1 MTPERYRKIRAVLD
15 RRQPDLTVITDGVH
29 KEHNIAAIVRTCD
42 AVGIQ
47 TIHASLPDNRAHAPA
62 EAAMGSQKWVDV
74 IQHEDALDAMAQ
86 LQKHGHQILAAHYSD
101 ASVPYREIDYT
112 RPTALLLGTEKYGV
126 SAAAADQADA
136 HIHIP
141 MMGMVESFNVSV
153 ATAIILA
160 EACEQRRRAGFYD
173 QPRLPPERYH
183 ELLVRWGHPRVA
195 KMCEEQGLPW
205 PELDEEGR
213 IQSEP

>member
-15 RRQPDLTVITDGVH
+15 RRQPDLTVVTDGVH

-74 IQHEDALDAMAQ
+74 IQHDSALDAMAG
-86 LQKHGHQILAAHYSD
+86 LQGRGFQVLAAHYSD
-101 ASVPYREIDYT
+101 QALPCREIDYT
-112 RPTALLLGTEKYGV
+112 RPTALMLGTEKYGV
-126 SAAAADQADA
+126 SEAAAAQADA
-136 HIHIP
+136 HVYIP

-160 EACEQRRRAGFYD
+160 EACEQRRRAGLYD
-173 QPRLPPERYH
+173 RPRLDPEHYH
-183 ELLVRWGHPRVA
+183 ELLIRWGYPRVA
-195 KMCEEQGLPW
+195 QRCREQGLPW
-205 PELDEEGR
+205 PDIDEEGR
-213 IQSEP
+213 LQSEL

>member
-15 RRQPDLTVITDGVH
+15 RRQPDLTVVTDGVH

-47 TIHASLPDNRAHAPA
+47 TIHASLPDNLAHAPA

-74 IQHEDALDAMAQ
+74 VEHDQGTDAMAS
-86 LQKHGHQILAAHYSD
+86 LQQRGFQVLAAHYSEQ
-101 ASVPYREIDYT
+101 ALSYRDIDYT
-112 RPTALLLGTEKYGV
+112 RPTALMLGTEKFGV
-126 SAAAADQADA
+126 SQEAAEQANA
-136 HIHIP
+136 HVYIP

-160 EACEQRRRAGFYD
+160 EACEQRRQAGLYD
-173 QPRLPPERYH
+173 CVRLDPARYH
-183 ELLVRWGHPRVA
+183 ELLIRWGYPRVA
-195 KMCEEQGLPW
+195 QRCDEEGLPW
-205 PELDEEGR
+205 PQLDEEGR
-213 IQSEP
+213 LQSEP

>member
-1 MTPERYRKIRAVLD
+1 MTPERYRKVRAVLD

-47 TIHASLPDNRAHAPA
+47 TIHASLPDNLAHAPA

-74 IQHEDALDAMAQ
+74 VQHDQGMDAIAT
-86 LQKHGHQILAAHYSD
+86 LQGRGFQVLAAQYSD
-101 ASVPYREIDYT
+101 RAVPYRDIDYT
-112 RPTALLLGTEKYGV
+112 RPTALMLGTEKFGV
-126 SAAAADQADA
+126 SEEAAGQADA
-136 HIHIP
+136 HVYIP

-160 EACEQRRRAGFYD
+160 EACEQRRRAGLYD
-173 QPRLPPERYH
+173 RARLDAAQYH
-183 ELLVRWGHPRVA
+183 ELLIRWGYPRVA
-195 KMCEEQGLPW
+195 QRCDEEGLPW
-205 PELDEEGR
+205 PEIDEEGGL
-213 IQSEP
+213 QSEP

>member
-15 RRQPDLTVITDGVH
+15 RRQPDLTVVTDGVH

-62 EAAMGSQKWVDV
+62 ESAMGSQKWVDV
-74 IQHEDALDAMAQ
+74 VQHDSALEAMAS
-86 LQKHGHQILAAHYSD
+86 LQQRGFQVLAAHLSD
-101 ASVPYREIDYT
+101 RAVAYRDIDYT
-112 RPTALLLGTEKYGV
+112 RPTALMLGTEKFGV
-126 SAAAADQADA
+126 SEQAAERADE
-136 HIHIP
+136 HVYIP

-160 EACEQRRRAGFYD
+160 EACEQRRRGGFYD
-173 QPRLPPERYH
+173 QPRLPPEQYR
-183 ELLVRWGHPRVA
+183 ELLMRWGYPRVVQR
-195 KMCEEQGLPW
+195 CEEEGLPW
-205 PELDEEGR
+205 PQLDDEGR
-213 IQSEP
+213 IQSGS